1 MARCFLTPCD
11 LIWPLTSNDLSIE
24 IDSFNQILKS
34 KFTHISKSRL
44 VKINTRYKKKTKNL
58 KLGWKREIYK
68 SV

>member
-1 MARCFLTPCD
+1 MIRSELTLYDP
-11 LIWPLTSNDLSIE
+11 IWPLNDLSTE

-44 VKINTRYKKKTKNL
+44 VKINTRYKKTKNL